1 MAKFTMPEVFKI
13 SVAAKCPSHAQTR
26 ASARKHTLVIDEPPS
41 RQGTDEGPTPLETML
56 SSFLGCTNVVAN
68 MIADEMGIP
77 IQILEL
83 SVSGHFDTRGVFGK
97 AEVPVPFP
105 TIELS
110 VKLRSDA
117 EPAQIEALKGSLAKR
132 CPVSVILRGSGC
144 NVVEKWEVIR

>member
-26 ASARKHTLVIDEPPS
+26 VTARKHALVIDEPPS
-41 RQGTDEGPTPLETML
+41 RHGTDEGPTPLETML

-68 MIADEMGIP
+68 MIADEMGIS
-77 IQILEL
+77 IRVMEL
-83 SVSGHFDTRGVFGK
+83 SVTGHFDTRGVFGK
-97 AEVPVPFP
+97 ADIPIPFP

-117 EPAQIEALKGSLAKR
+117 EPAKIDALKASLAKR
-132 CPVSVILRGSGC
+132 CPIAVILRRSGC
-144 NVVEKWEVIR
+144 NVVEKWEVAC